1 MGFLVQQVAGNS
13 PAARLGLRAGGI
25 KSQIGLNEI
34 LLGGD
39 VILEV
44 VGVQVSED
52 CHQEIERRLSKMK
65 QGDVITVKVLRAGKI
80 VHLIATLGR

>member
-1 MGFLVQQVAGNS
+1 M
-13 PAARLGLRAGGI
+13 RY
-25 KSQIGLNEI
+25 

-65 QGDVITVKVLRAGKI
+65 QVM
-80 VHLIATLGR
+80 